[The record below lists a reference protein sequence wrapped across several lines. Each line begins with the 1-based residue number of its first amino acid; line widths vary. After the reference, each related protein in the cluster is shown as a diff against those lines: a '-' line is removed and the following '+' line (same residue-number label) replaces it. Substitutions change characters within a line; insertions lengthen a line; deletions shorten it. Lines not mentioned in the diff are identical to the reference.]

1 MGGCFSSSVAA
12 EAGPQRLQ
20 AGHLLQGGKFRIVKA
35 LGRGSWADV

>member
-20 AGHLLQGGKFRIVKA
+20 AGHLLQGGKFLIVKA